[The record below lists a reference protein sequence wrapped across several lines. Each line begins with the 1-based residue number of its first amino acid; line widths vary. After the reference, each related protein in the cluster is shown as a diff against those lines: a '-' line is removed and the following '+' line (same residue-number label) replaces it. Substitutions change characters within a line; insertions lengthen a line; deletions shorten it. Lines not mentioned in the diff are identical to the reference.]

1 MDISKGK
8 TALFFGSFD
17 PIHIGHLIIAEY
29 VLNLDEIDEV
39 WFVISPQSPF
49 KMSID
54 KASEQ
59 DRLEMLSASIKDVS
73 GFRICDIEGSMPAPH
88 YTVRT
93 LMALQSAN
101 PHQSFILLIGADNLR
116 DFSKWKDYKK
126 ILEMLPVYVYPRNEV
141 DLSVVELY
149 ENVFIIQAPLMD
161 ISSSAIRKN
170 LTEGKSVRF
179 MLHSDV
185 YDYILGRGLYQ

>member
-1 MDISKGK
+1 MDSSKGK

-49 KMSID
+49 KLSID
-54 KASEQ
+54 KAGEQ
-59 DRLEMLSASIKDVS
+59 DRLEMLSACIKDVP
-73 GFRICDIEGSMPAPH
+73 GFRICEVEISMPAPH

-93 LMALQSAN
+93 LVALQNAN

-126 ILEMLPVYVYPRNEV
+126 ILEMLPVYVYPRKEI
-141 DLSVVELY
+141 DLSVEKVY
-149 ENVFIIQAPLMD
+149 KNVSIIQAPLLE

-179 MLHSDV
+179 MLHRSV
-185 YDYILGRGLYQ
+185 YDYIIDRGLYQ